1 MDIQYKIDCIIES
14 LNSLSNMEI
23 IYEKFD
29 DKIQESYTK
38 LKEYDSHDLSSAIL
52 NKYKNQYHNLSHVK
66 INNNTK
72 GKLFTKNNKVIALI
86 NTEKKENGEIW
97 IQGIEVFG
105 DNKGQGLSRA
115 LLDIC
120 VKNFNAKYLSV
131 RKTNKVALKLYESYV
146 FKTYNSDKIILYMKL

>member
-66 INNNTK
+66 INNNTYVK
-72 GKLFTKNNKVIALI
+72 WHNQVDSLDPLARQQLKAVVLRGIRIKAEHRKEPDI
-86 NTEKKENGEIW
+86 NE
-97 IQGIEVFG
+97 
-105 DNKGQGLSRA
+105 
-115 LLDIC
+115 
-120 VKNFNAKYLSV
+120 
-131 RKTNKVALKLYESYV
+131 
-146 FKTYNSDKIILYMKL
+146 